1 MVKLMFTN
9 FDNLKFCMHILAM
22 TNKFIKFPLDKSWN
36 LNLNMKLLNLLKLQ
50 PGEQMVKLFQFYFY
64 VGMGKQ

>member
-1 MVKLMFTN
+1 MFTK

-36 LNLNMKLLNLLKLQ
+36 LNLNIKLLNLLKLQ
-50 PGEQMVKLFQFYFY
+50 PGEQMVKLFQFYLY

>member
-1 MVKLMFTN
+1 MVKLMFIK

-36 LNLNMKLLNLLKLQ
+36 LNLNIKLLNLLKLQ
-50 PGEQMVKLFQFYFY
+50 PGEQMVKLFQFYLY

>member
-1 MVKLMFTN
+1 MFTK

-36 LNLNMKLLNLLKLQ
+36 LNLNIKLLNLLKLQ
-50 PGEQMVKLFQFYFY
+50 PSEQMVKLFQFYLY

>member
-1 MVKLMFTN
+1 
-9 FDNLKFCMHILAM
+9 MHILAM

-36 LNLNMKLLNLLKLQ
+36 LNLNIKLLNLLKLQ
-50 PGEQMVKLFQFYFY
+50 PSEQMVKLFQFYLY

>member
-1 MVKLMFTN
+1 MVELMFTK

-22 TNKFIKFPLDKSWN
+22 TNKSIKFPLDKSWN
-36 LNLNMKLLNLLKLQ
+36 LTLN
-50 PGEQMVKLFQFYFY
+50 MVKLFQFYLY